1 MSKEPISVKR
11 LDEENNHVFM
21 IKQGDTSIKIDV
33 DKAEFLC
40 RTLSLYIGLDIKNRD
55 ENIAILT
62 QKANQNSTIANP
74 LGT

>member
-1 MSKEPISVKR
+1 MSKEPICVKR
-11 LDEENNHVFM
+11 LNEENNHVFM
-21 IKQGDTSIKIDV
+21 IKQGDISIKIDV

-62 QKANQNSTIANP
+62 QKANQNSTITNP
-74 LGT
+74 LGA